1 MIISSFIFKRFLS
14 FHLYLAFSSLLSNNR
29 FDSDRIHTTQ
39 LVGFRVRYDFYST
52 LLIFNKVDWIAY
64 LQVFLSLSKIRAN
77 VATLIDNRIIQGLCG
92 ICNGKIHDDILPPA
106 LQSFM
111 FFAQQPHIRK
121 KLHQLLQRDLCIFS
135 RNVSLHAYID

>member
-14 FHLYLAFSSLLSNNR
+14 FHLYLTFSSLLSNNC
-29 FDSDRIHTTQ
+29 FDSDSIHTTQ
-39 LVGFRVRYDFYST
+39 LVGYYGT

-64 LQVFLSLSKIRAN
+64 LQVFLSLSKTGAN
-77 VATLIDNRIIQGLCG
+77 VATLIENLIIQGLCG

-106 LQSFM
+106 LQSFT
-111 FFAQQPHIRK
+111 FFAQQPHIRE

-135 RNVSLHAYID
+135 RNVSLNAYID